1 MEGRTRIF
9 IEHHHAVESWEVAE
23 DARRYHQ
30 KEDISLFNRFG
41 AQQADFGEFNFGQFF
56 ALAQNIKKVQRRE
69 YRKYFFL
76 IRETRICE
84 FEGGPVRFKSK

>member
-1 MEGRTRIF
+1 MEGRTRR
-9 IEHHHAVESWEVAE
+9 EHHHAVESWEVAE

-30 KEDISLFNRFG
+30 KEDISLFIWFG

-56 ALAQNIKKVQRRE
+56 AQAQNIKKSTEERVQ
-69 YRKYFFL
+69 KVLFL